1 MLEILRYHQRSD
13 LHELLQN
20 FDDSQWTWVVSDLK
34 SKYEIQKSLLEKK
47 NFFFEDSCLRIS
59 ELWKTLLKINTPDL
73 RIWPQFLVRLYI
85 KKFLKQYKEQLRIDE
100 NSSET
105 LLGYIQQLSPL
116 FFHPSRNE
124 LIKDFFIKNPSA
136 LDRWQSWYTAA
147 LAVHLHLFEDK
158 KIIQQSQ
165 IPSLLQNQLQ
175 LNLPSKKGLIFDL
188 GTEVS
193 QMEMDLIKLISKTR
207 PVKILEPVFDLKNDF
222 MFLRRP
228 YERVQKFAE
237 KNLDLSTKPIQNNQL
252 FCQRMTSQVS
262 EVKYVTQKIRELALL
277 GIPFHKI
284 GIMAN
289 RIEAYWPV
297 LQIHLDEEF
306 IPYNKDVLIRAQ
318 SLLVIQN
325 WLNKLRI
332 LDHELN
338 TENLETEL
346 FKNPDLKPISY
357 EKFKKIYGVIYDA
370 EDLEKEQ
377 RIAALFDSDL
387 QRHQPLSLESFVVQS
402 LKYWSSED
410 NSEIIMP
417 ILKKM
422 MELTQWSENFLW
434 GEWLS
439 LLSDLLAQKEILLK
453 PADERGVQV
462 CNASSSQAY
471 SCEHIF
477 LLGLTDE
484 QLKENKK
491 TLITADD
498 SWLLLKDYDL
508 EIVASEE
515 TQSEFEMA
523 WVIERRES
531 HLTLLAPHS
540 DFEGKL
546 LTLSSLFLRQES
558 LLHNSPPPFFPATKL
573 DYKISEYASSPEKY
587 RENFEERW
595 WQGVAPILPLSVTAL
610 ESYRKCAFLYAAERV
625 CQLRDEDAIDI
636 EVQALSQGSVLHKI
650 FELILTQFPQLNPTA
665 KQLAEVVS
673 QALVSSVDFKYYEK
687 FLLHNS
693 QEKYQRLAERFV
705 EAEKLVRAQFPNTRP
720 LAFEKKFLF
729 YYDPVE
735 RVFLDTQSAIA
746 EKKSGLFR
754 VAGSI
759 DRIDLVDGNKIVL
772 IDYKGSK
779 GSVSSFQSWLKDE
792 SFQLLFYSWMAE
804 EKLYKIE
811 NFEVISAVY
820 LIYKDFTRDMGFTID
835 SYNNVAVPK
844 VKKTGVISKE
854 EKFEVLNKFKEI
866 FEETAVQIHSA
877 QFRPMPRDRE
887 DCNNCHWRRIC
898 RATHLN

>member
-13 LHELLQN
+13 LHKLLQE
-20 FDDSQWTWVVSDLK
+20 FDDSQWTWIVSELK
-34 SKYEIQKSLLEKK
+34 SKYEIQKNLLEKK

-59 ELWKTLLKINTPDL
+59 ELWKTLLKVNNPDL
-73 RIWPQFLVRLYI
+73 RVWPQSLVRLYV
-85 KKFLKQYKEQLRIDE
+85 KKFLKQHKEQLQIDE
-100 NSSET
+100 NSCET

-136 LDRWQSWYTAA
+136 LDRWQSWYISA

-158 KIIQQSQ
+158 KVILQTQ

-175 LNLPSKKGLIFDL
+175 LSLPSQKGLIFDL

-207 PVKILEPVFDLKNDF
+207 PVKILEPVFDLKNNF

-228 YERVQKFAE
+228 YERVQKLADKTTHFSI
-237 KNLDLSTKPIQNNQL
+237 KSNTVHQMT
-252 FCQRMTSQVS
+252 CQRMTSQVS
-262 EVKYVTQKIRELALL
+262 EIKYVTQKIRELVLS
-277 GIPFHKI
+277 GVPFNKI
-284 GIMAN
+284 GVMAN
-289 RIEAYWPV
+289 RIEQYWPV
-297 LQIHLDEEF
+297 LQIHFDEEF

-318 SLLVIQN
+318 SLLVVQN

-357 EKFKKIYGVIYDA
+357 NKFKKIYGVIYDA
-370 EDLEKEQ
+370 EDLEKEE
-377 RIAALFDSDL
+377 RIAALFNSDL
-387 QRHQPLSLESFVVQS
+387 QRHQSMSLELFVVQS
-402 LKYWSSED
+402 LKYWSSDD

-417 ILKKM
+417 VLKKM
-422 MELTQWSENFLW
+422 MELTQWSEEFLW

-439 LLSDLLAQKEILLK
+439 FLSDLLAQKEILIK
-453 PADERGVQV
+453 SADEGGVQV

-471 SCEHIF
+471 SCEHTF

-508 EIVASEE
+508 EIAASEE

-523 WVIERRES
+523 WMIERRES

-546 LTLSSLFLRQES
+546 LTLSSLFLRQETLSNGS
-558 LLHNSPPPFFPATKL
+558 LSVFLPLTKL
-573 DYKISEYASSPEKY
+573 DYKINEHISRQESY
-587 RENFEERW
+587 RENFEEKW
-595 WQGVAPILPLSVTAL
+595 WQGVSPNLSLSATAL

-625 CQLRDEDAIDI
+625 CQLIDEDAIDI

-650 FELILTQFPQLNPTA
+650 FELILTQYPQLNPSA
-665 KQLAEVVS
+665 KQLAEVVD
-673 QALVSSVDFKYYEK
+673 QAILSSADFKYYEK
-687 FLLHNS
+687 FLLRNS
-693 QEKYQRLAERFV
+693 KEKYQRLAERFV
-705 EAEKLVRAQFPNTRP
+705 EAEKLVRAEFPQTRP

-729 YYDPVE
+729 FYDPVN
-735 RVFLDTQSAIA
+735 RVFLDSQSVPN
-746 EKKSGLFR
+746 EKSSGLFR

-759 DRIDLVDGNKIVL
+759 DRIDIVDENKIIL

-779 GSVSSFQSWLKDE
+779 SSVSSFQSWFKDE

-804 EKLYKIE
+804 EKLFKNE
-811 NFEVISAVY
+811 NFEVISAIY
-820 LIYKDFTRDMGFTID
+820 LIYKDFTRDTGFTIG
-835 SYNNVAVPK
+835 SYNNVVVPK
-844 VKKTGVISKE
+844 VKKTGIISKE
-854 EKFEVLNKFKEI
+854 EKTEVLNKFKEI
-866 FEETAVQIHSA
+866 FYETAVQIQSA
-877 QFRPMPRDRE
+877 QFRPIPRDRE
-887 DCNNCHWRRIC
+887 DCNKCHWRRIC